1 MLLARETFLIT
12 VSTLEVVFCTTG
24 ASAAGGASSFT
35 SSTGASAAGGASSFT
50 SSTGASAAG
59 GADDAILS
67 PPAHDCKTSS
77 TVFPDASA
85 LASADL

>member
-1 MLLARETFLIT
+1 MLLAIETFLIT
-12 VSTLEVVFCTTG
+12 VSTLDVVFLATG
-24 ASAAGGASSFT
+24 ASSATTSSLT
-35 SSTGASAAGGASSFT
+35 SSTGASS
-50 SSTGASAAG
+50 AG